1 MSWEMVPF
9 ESVYSEPSRN
19 GVYKPAEH
27 HGSGAKIV
35 NMGELFAHEFIGAQ
49 EMSRLRMSDAE
60 LEKAGLIEGD
70 LLFGRRSLVESGAGK
85 CSVVEG
91 VTEPL
96 TFESSIIRVRTDMN
110 LVVPRFLYYWFKSRL
125 GRGSI
130 RAIVSGTNVKGI
142 RGSDLKKVLVPRP
155 KTQVQEAIAC
165 ELSAYDNLIENN
177 RRRIALLEQSA
188 RLLYR
193 EWFAHLR
200 FPGHE
205 HVKVVDGVPE
215 GWSRSPIR
223 SRFKTV
229 LGGTPSR
236 KRAEYWEGGTIPW
249 INSGMV
255 NEIRIVVPSEL
266 ITPLALAE
274 SAAKLMPAK
283 TTVLAITGA
292 TLGQVSM
299 LEIECAANQSVVGVT
314 DESDL
319 LSEYIY
325 LCLKDRAKELI
336 ALGTGGAQI
345 HINKEV
351 VNAFEVLLPDDALA
365 REFTDFVKPTFSQ
378 VTCLAMTNFRL
389 EMARDLLLPRLMSGD
404 LVV

>member
-1 MSWEMVPF
+1 MNHTKCLGEVCRVVPGF
-9 ESVYSEPSRN
+9 AFKSAQLGEAGIPVVKIGSISEAGSVDLINGQFLPPELLEDRHRKYFLRHGDIVMAMTGEGKVGRITDQQESLLNQRVCKLDPIDEADRAYLWVVVKSMDYSR
-19 GVYKPAEH
+19 
-27 HGSGAKIV
+27 
-35 NMGELFAHEFIGAQ
+35 LFAQLAQGAAQ
-49 EMSRLRMSDAE
+49 ANISGSQIESLSIQWPGPVVRRGIADAA
-60 LEKAGLIEGD
+60 L
-70 LLFGRRSLVESGAGK
+70 
-85 CSVVEG
+85 
-91 VTEPL
+91 
-96 TFESSIIRVRTDMN
+96 
-110 LVVPRFLYYWFKSRL
+110 
-125 GRGSI
+125 
-130 RAIVSGTNVKGI
+130 
-142 RGSDLKKVLVPRP
+142 
-155 KTQVQEAIAC
+155 
-165 ELSAYDNLIENN
+165 AYDDLIENN

-188 RLLYR
+188 HLLYR
-193 EWFAHLR
+193 EWFVHLR

-205 HVKVVDGVPE
+205 HLKVVDGVPE
-215 GWSRSPIR
+215 GWSRNPIR

-236 KRAEYWEGGTIPW
+236 KRADYWEGGTIPW

-314 DESDL
+314 DDSGL

-336 ALGTGGAQI
+336 GLGTGGAQI
-345 HINKEV
+345 HINKDV

-365 REFTDFVKPTFSQ
+365 REFMDLVKPIFSQ
-378 VTCLAMTNFRL
+378 VRCLAMTNLRL
-389 EMARDLLLPRLMSGD
+389 EMARDLLLPRLMSGE
-404 LVV
+404 LAV